1 MQGHESRG
9 SRQTLAMVPMHPSSA
24 DLPASLAARNRA
36 QVRTG
41 ERFAFGRNWRH
52 FLARLNES
60 RIAEAERSL
69 CAKLHVGDLRGKSFL
84 DVGAGSGLF
93 SLAAARRGAARV
105 HSFDFDPECVACT
118 TELKRRYAPTWAPW
132 TIECGDIL
140 SQDYLSRLGQFEVVY
155 SWGVLHQTGDLWQ
168 ALENVGTLVAPQ
180 GWLFI
185 SIYNHQPLRTPF
197 WRVVKRTYN
206 RLPRGCRWPWVAG
219 YLALKTPLLS
229 ARDLLLGRNP
239 WHAFRGAGRRGMTL
253 YCDAVDWIGGYP
265 HETATPEAIFRFF
278 RDRRFQ
284 LVELSTVNGGSGCNE
299 FVFRRQDA
307 RPPCA
312 FST

>member
-1 MQGHESRG
+1 MLGHESSG
-9 SRQTLAMVPMHPSSA
+9 SRQALATA
-24 DLPASLAARNRA
+24 PARQFSVELQAGLAARNRA
-36 QVRTG
+36 QVRIG

-60 RIAEAERSL
+60 RIAEAEKSL
-69 CAKLHVGDLRGKSFL
+69 CAKLHVGDLRGQSFL

-93 SLAAARRGAARV
+93 SLAATRRGATRV
-105 HSFDFDPECVACT
+105 HAFDFDPECVACT
-118 TELKRRYAPTWAPW
+118 AELKRRYAPTWDPW

-140 SQDYLSRLGQFEVVY
+140 SHDYLRSLGQFDVVY
-155 SWGVLHQTGDLWQ
+155 SWGVLHQTGDLWR

-180 GWLFI
+180 GLLFI
-185 SIYNHQPLRTPF
+185 SIYNQQPLRTPF
-197 WRVVKRTYN
+197 WRAVKRAYN
-206 RLPRGCRWPWVAG
+206 WLPRGCRWPLVVG
-219 YLALKTPLLS
+219 YLGLKTPLLFV
-229 ARDLLLGRNP
+229 RDILLGRNP
-239 WHAFRGAGRRGMTL
+239 WDAFRGVGCRGMTL
-253 YCDAVDWIGGYP
+253 YYDAVDWIGGYP

-284 LVELSTVNGGSGCNE
+284 LVELATVNGGSGCNE

-307 RPPCA
+307 CPPCA